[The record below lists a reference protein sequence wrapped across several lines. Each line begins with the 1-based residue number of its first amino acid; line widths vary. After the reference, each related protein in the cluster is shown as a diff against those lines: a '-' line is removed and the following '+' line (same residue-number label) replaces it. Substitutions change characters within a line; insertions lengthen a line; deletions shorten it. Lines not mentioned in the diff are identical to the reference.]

1 MGQPLRCT
9 ASLKCNPPSA
19 HCCLSWCCVVG
30 TILVAAAFMTLF
42 AGMALER
49 TAVQRAADTTAFYQG
64 AELCAENSP
73 GVVTTFANR
82 SDLRQRGGEGS
93 VMVHCGAC
101 GNCSSRADRAIYNAT
116 RLTLT
121 DTATRCALRVIF
133 GGEDAVATCFDD
145 EALSRPLVAAAP
157 TRAPPQLVDSGADRL
172 ASRSAAGTAGSRT
185 CSATSGAASSR
196 WAPRASCPNAC
207 SHGSARAL
215 KKHVL
220 RRCLWSLLRGERN
233 NADSGGVAAALNAC
247 LRCDEKLCGPAFVRC
262 AGQPRSPRPCPAL
275 SCIGAALSTC
285 T

>member
-1 MGQPLRCT
+1 
-9 ASLKCNPPSA
+9 
-19 HCCLSWCCVVG
+19 VG

-49 TAVQRAADTTAFYQG
+49 TAVQRAADTTAFYQS

-145 EALSRPLVAAAP
+145 EALSRPLVAAAQ

-172 ASRSAAGTAGSRT
+172 ASRSAAGTAGSRM
-185 CSATSGAASSR
+185 CSATSGAVSSR
-196 WAPRASCPNAC
+196 WVPKAR

-215 KKHVL
+215 KKPVS

-233 NADSGGVAAALNAC
+233 NANGSKNDSGGVAAALNAC